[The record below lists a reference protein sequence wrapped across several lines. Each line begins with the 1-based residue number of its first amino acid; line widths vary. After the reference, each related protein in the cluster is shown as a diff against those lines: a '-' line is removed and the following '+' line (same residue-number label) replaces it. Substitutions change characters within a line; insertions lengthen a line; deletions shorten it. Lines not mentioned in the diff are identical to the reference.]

1 MIATPGSTTVIDRV
15 PSDAAARNAAVDIR
29 RSVVAQAPAGSGK
42 TTLLLDRYLRL
53 LANADEPEN
62 VLVITFTRKAAAEL
76 RLRVTSALAQETHP
90 AVALVRQRDRTR
102 GWDIATTPHRLRIQT
117 IDAFALSVAQRLPI
131 VSAIGARV
139 EFAHDARSLYRAAV
153 DRVFSRLTDDP
164 LGPELADV
172 LAMFDNDYE
181 ALVASFCDMLAK
193 RDQWLDAARAAIE
206 SASRSEGIERLLAH
220 GIDTLTRDVIADVE
234 HALGPDLLCELEQLA
249 REAAYTLGHTFPSS
263 LHPANAPAWRF
274 VGELVTTQD
283 GRIRRQVDV
292 RQGFV
297 SNGGRDAKA
306 RMHAALERLRAADLD
321 DSLFNLR
328 KLPDIAAVASDARR
342 VAGVTLAL
350 SLAALELSRVFEQL
364 GAIDFA
370 ELTFAA
376 RRALGSPEA
385 PTDLALALDHRL
397 SHILIDEFQDT
408 SQSQLDLVTRLLDGW
423 TDDDGRT
430 FFAVGDPM
438 QSIYRFRDAEVALMM
453 RAARDGLGSVRP
465 QSVRLQENFRSDPT
479 LIDWINRVFPA
490 AFGSADDPQ
499 LGRVAFAS
507 SVAARSPRPD
517 AGVTVTFVDA
527 ADDAE
532 SEAALVVTKVVE
544 LKRRD
549 PSGTIALLV
558 RSRAHLGAILP
569 ALERAAI
576 RWHGVDVEDA
586 TTHPVVRDLLV
597 LWRALHD
604 PHDRLAWS
612 SLLRAPFVG
621 LSRADLLVCADAH
634 PVIDRLVDGWQ
645 ALPLSADAVA
655 RLERCAP
662 AIAAAFEDRD
672 QRAPAIWLETT
683 WHKLGGPD
691 AYPNDDTEA
700 RAQEV
705 FAALDATG
713 SRQPNVETLT
723 ASMSRSELPRADR
736 AAVEVMTIHRAKGL
750 EFDHV
755 LIPGLDR
762 ETRRTEPPL
771 LLWRVQRDALLI
783 ATSASADSG
792 LYEWLWRE
800 ERHREAHER
809 VRLLYVAATRARVS
823 LHLFGCVPRNT
834 RKPQPGSLL
843 AAIFPGLEH
852 DARWTPPATPA
863 PISRAVS
870 GLRLHADYARVPPAG
885 AIPPVVG
892 APHRGSFLTGAES
905 AVGSVIRR
913 ALRVLMEEPLPRDVT
928 SYVEREHAR
937 WRDALLVTGGVADAE
952 RGAAIVARHVAN
964 VLGDAR
970 GRWLLSQRSAVDSEV
985 RLAVHDGTERAF
997 VDVDLTFVDETG
1009 VTWLVVLDTREAP
1022 DDAPELDRWLV
1033 VAAEPSPAR
1042 GSALEGEHR
1051 SRAAIYRTAQPSW
1064 REVIA

>member
-1 MIATPGSTTVIDRV
+1 
-15 PSDAAARNAAVDIR
+15 
-29 RSVVAQAPAGSGK
+29 
-42 TTLLLDRYLRL
+42 
-53 LANADEPEN
+53 
-62 VLVITFTRKAAAEL
+62 
-76 RLRVTSALAQETHP
+76 
-90 AVALVRQRDRTR
+90 
-102 GWDIATTPHRLRIQT
+102 
-117 IDAFALSVAQRLPI
+117 
-131 VSAIGARV
+131 
-139 EFAHDARSLYRAAV
+139 
-153 DRVFSRLTDDP
+153 
-164 LGPELADV
+164 
-172 LAMFDNDYE
+172 
-181 ALVASFCDMLAK
+181 MLAK

-206 SASRSEGIERLLAH
+206 RASRSEGIERLLAH

-234 HALGPDLLCELEQLA
+234 CALGPDLLRELEQLA
-249 REAAYTLGHTFPSS
+249 RDAAATLGHTFPSS
-263 LHPANAPAWRF
+263 LHPVNTSAWRF
-274 VGELVTTQD
+274 LGELVTTQD

-306 RMHAALERLRAADLD
+306 RMHAALEHLRSADLD
-321 DSLFNLR
+321 DLLFNLR

-397 SHILIDEFQDT
+397 SHILVDEFQDT
-408 SQSQLDLVTRLLDGW
+408 SQSQLDLVTRLLEGW
-423 TDDDGRT
+423 TDDDRRT

-465 QSVRLQENFRSDPT
+465 QSVRLQENFRSDPA

-517 AGVTVTFVDA
+517 AGVSVTFVDA

-544 LKRRD
+544 LKQRD
-549 PSGTIALLV
+549 PSDTIALLV
-558 RSRAHLGAILP
+558 RSRAHLRAILP

-576 RWHGVDVEDA
+576 RWHGVDVEDT

-621 LSRADLLVCADAH
+621 MSQADLLVCADAH

-645 ALPLSADAVA
+645 ALPLSADAFA

-662 AIAAAFEDRD
+662 VIAAAFENRD

-683 WHKLGGPD
+683 WHRLGGPD

-700 RAQEV
+700 RAREV

-713 SRQPNVETLT
+713 SRQPNIETLA
-723 ASMSRSELPRADR
+723 ASMSRSELPRADPGV
-736 AAVEVMTIHRAKGL
+736 VEVMTIHRAKGL

-762 ETRRTEPPL
+762 ETRRTEAPL

-809 VRLLYVAATRARVS
+809 VRLLYVGATRARVS
-823 LHLFGCVPRNT
+823 LHLFGCLPRNS
-834 RKPQPGSLL
+834 RRPQPGSLL
-843 AAIFPGLEH
+843 AAIFPALEN
-852 DARWTPPATPA
+852 DARWTPPAAPA
-863 PISRAVS
+863 PISRVS
-870 GLRLHADYARVPPAG
+870 GLRLRPDYAPVPRTG
-885 AIPPVVG
+885 GNPPVVR
-892 APHRGSFLTGAES
+892 APLRRSLLTGAES

-913 ALRVLMEEPLPRDVT
+913 ALRVLMDEPLPRDVT

-937 WRDALLVTGGVADAE
+937 WRDALLVTEGVADAE
-952 RGAAIVARHVAN
+952 RGAAIVARHVVN

-970 GRWLLSQRSAVDSEV
+970 GRWLLSQRSAVESGV
-985 RLAVHDGTERAF
+985 RLALNDETECAH
-997 VDVDLTFVDETG
+997 VDIDLKFVDETG
-1009 VTWLVVLDTREAP
+1009 VTWLVVLDTRVTP
-1022 DDAPELDRWLV
+1022 DDAPELDCWLV
-1033 VAAEPSPAR
+1033 VAAEPSAAR
-1042 GSALEGEHR
+1042 GSALGGEHR
-1051 SRAAIYRTAQPSW
+1051 SHAAIYQTAQPSW